1 MHDSSGGGVL
11 HDDYGTSGDGAG
23 GDGAGGDDVHGGDDD
38 RGGDDVRGGDVAGRD
53 GKASPV
59 GAQVGAQVA
68 SEELEAKTN
77 VLLVQS
83 RRWLSTS
90 DRASDDGLDAG
101 TAFAAAIGLDAGT
114 ASAAV
119 IGLDAGT
126 ASAAA
131 IGLDS
136 GTASAAAGI
145 LALTR
150 GGDVDDLPNC
160 MQALT
165 RGGDVEGQ
173 ARAAHVVATLALD
186 GEESL
191 RDRGGL
197 ICMLSAS
204 LSAC

>member
-23 GDGAGGDDVHGGDDD
+23 GDGAGGDDVRGGDDD

-59 GAQVGAQVA
+59 GAQVA

-77 VLLVQS
+77 VLLVRS

-101 TAFAAAIGLDAGT
+101 TASAAAIGLDAGT
-114 ASAAV
+114 ASAA
-119 IGLDAGT
+119 
-126 ASAAA
+126 
-131 IGLDS
+131 
-136 GTASAAAGI
+136 AGI
-145 LALTR
+145 LALTRGGDVDDLPNCMQALTR

>member
-23 GDGAGGDDVHGGDDD
+23 GDGAGGDDVRGGDDD

-59 GAQVGAQVA
+59 GAQVA

-77 VLLVQS
+77 VLLVRS

-90 DRASDDGLDAG
+90 DRASDDGLDA
-101 TAFAAAIGLDAGT
+101 
-114 ASAAV
+114 
-119 IGLDAGT
+119 
-126 ASAAA
+126 
-131 IGLDS
+131 

-191 RDRGGL
+191 RDRDGL

>member
-23 GDGAGGDDVHGGDDD
+23 GDGAGGDDVRGGDDD

-59 GAQVGAQVA
+59 GAQVA

-77 VLLVQS
+77 VLLVRS

-101 TAFAAAIGLDAGT
+101 TASAAA
-114 ASAAV
+114 

-191 RDRGGL
+191 RDRRGL

>member
-11 HDDYGTSGDGAG
+11 HDDYGTSGEGAG
-23 GDGAGGDDVHGGDDD
+23 GDGAGGDDVRGGDDD
-38 RGGDDVRGGDVAGRD
+38 RGGDVAGRD

-59 GAQVGAQVA
+59 GAQVA

-77 VLLVQS
+77 VLLVRS

-114 ASAAV
+114 AS
-119 IGLDAGT
+119 
-126 ASAAA
+126 
-131 IGLDS
+131 
-136 GTASAAAGI
+136 AAGI

>member
-23 GDGAGGDDVHGGDDD
+23 GDGAGGDDVRGGDDD

-77 VLLVQS
+77 VLLVRS

-101 TAFAAAIGLDAGT
+101 TASAAA
-114 ASAAV
+114 

-131 IGLDS
+131 IGLDA